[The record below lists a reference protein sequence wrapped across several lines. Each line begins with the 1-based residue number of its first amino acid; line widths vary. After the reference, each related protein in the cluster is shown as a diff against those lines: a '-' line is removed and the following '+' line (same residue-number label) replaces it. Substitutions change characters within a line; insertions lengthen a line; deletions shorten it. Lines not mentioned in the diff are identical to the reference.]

1 MSGTV
6 IITKYSTGTGSPATN
21 ALAVG
26 EQAYSFSSDKLF
38 IGETSGGD
46 VVAKIIGGQLYT
58 DMMDHTAGTL
68 TASSA
73 IIVDASSKI
82 NNLNVGNITV
92 TGATNTI
99 TSTDTNGNIVITPH
113 GSGKVILDG
122 LSHPTSDGSDGQFL
136 KTDGAGNLSF
146 GTVVST
152 LSIAAD
158 SGSSDTVNTGETITF
173 TGGDGIDTAVTDNVI
188 TIAGEVATSG
198 NKGVASFNT
207 ASFDVTSGDVTVK
220 ALGITNAQLAGSIA
234 NGKLAND
241 GITIGSDDTSLGG
254 TITDLNGMT
263 SIDVDNITL
272 DGNAITTT
280 NANGNLDLTPNGT
293 GTVTVPSGYAG
304 RAGFT
309 TDSLANKAYV
319 DSVANGLD
327 VKASVRVATAAAL
340 AACTYHNG
348 NGTLTGD
355 ANGALTVDGVA
366 VAADNRILVK
376 DQAAAAQNG
385 FYKVTATGGAGAAFV
400 LTRTP
405 DADAA
410 SELTAGAFTFT
421 EEGTANADNGYVL
434 STDGAVTLG
443 TTAINF
449 EQFSGAGQISAG
461 NGLTKTGNTIDA
473 VGTAGT
479 ITVSADAITIA
490 ADYVG
495 QNTIVTTGTIST
507 GTWAATDVA
516 VAHGGTGSSTAGG
529 ARTNLGVAIGSDV
542 QAYDAQL
549 ADVAGLAVTDSGFI
563 VGNGSNFVLE
573 TGATLRTSMGVGTGD
588 SPQFTAINVG
598 AASDTTLARSS
609 AGVITVEGNIVYHA
623 TGTDIPITD
632 GGTGVSSHTGNGYW
646 VSNAGGTALSYIT
659 GTQYQHLGFT
669 SGGVPQASGTIDGG
683 TF

>member
-1 MSGTV
+1 MAGTV
-6 IITKYSTGTGSPATN
+6 IVTKYSLATGSPATD
-21 ALAVG
+21 ALSVG

-38 IGETSGGD
+38 IGETSGSD
-46 VVAKIIGGQLYT
+46 VVARVIGGQVYT
-58 DMMDHTAGTL
+58 DMLDHTAGTL

-73 IIVDASSKI
+73 LVVDASSKLD
-82 NNLNVGNITV
+82 NLNVDNININGN
-92 TGATNTI
+92 AI
-99 TSTDTNGNIVITPH
+99 TSTDSNGNITITPQ
-113 GSGKVILDG
+113 GSGKVIIDG

-136 KTDGAGNLSF
+136 KTDGAGNLTF

-158 SGSSDTVNTGETITF
+158 SGSNDTVNTGETITY
-173 TGGDGIDTAVTDNVI
+173 TGGAGIDTTVSDNVI
-188 TIAGEVATSG
+188 TIAGEDASDS
-198 NKGVASFNT
+198 NKGIASFNT
-207 ASFDVTSGDVTVK
+207 ASFATSSGDVTIK
-220 ALGITNAQLAGSIA
+220 ALGVSNAQLAGSIA
-234 NGKLAND
+234 NAKLAND

-254 TITDLNGMT
+254 TITDLNAMT

-272 DGNAITTT
+272 DGNTVSTT
-280 NANGNLDLTPNGT
+280 NANGNLDLAPHGT
-293 GTVTVPSGYAG
+293 GSVTVPSGYEG

-309 TDSLANKAYV
+309 ADSLVNKTYV
-319 DSVANGLD
+319 DAVANGLD
-327 VKASVRVATAAAL
+327 VKKSVRVATAAAL
-340 AACTYHNG
+340 AACTYNNG
-348 NGTLTGD
+348 AGTLTGD

-366 VAADNRILVK
+366 VAVDNRVLVK

-385 FYKVTATGGAGAAFV
+385 FYKVTATGGAGAVFV

-410 SELTAGAFTFT
+410 SELTSGAFTFT

-443 TTAINF
+443 TTSITF

-461 NGLTKTGNTIDA
+461 NGLTKSGNTINA
-473 VGTAGT
+473 VGTADK

-490 ADYVG
+490 TGYIG
-495 QNTIVTTGTIST
+495 QNSITTLGAITTGS
-507 GTWAATDVA
+507 WAATDVA
-516 VAHGGTGSSTAGG
+516 VAHGGTGASDAST

-549 ADVAGLAVTDSGFI
+549 ADVAGLAVTNGGMI
-563 VGNGSNFVLE
+563 VGDGSNFVLE
-573 TGATLRTSMGVGTGD
+573 TGATLMTSMGVGTGD
-588 SPQFTAINVG
+588 SPQFTAVNVG
-598 AASDTTLARSS
+598 HASDSTLARSS
-609 AGVITVEGNIVYHA
+609 AGVLSIEGNILYHA

-659 GTQYQHLGFT
+659 GTQYQHLGFSST
-669 SGGVPQASGTIDGG
+669 GVPQASGTIDGG

>member
-1 MSGTV
+1 MAGTV
-6 IITKYSTGTGSPATN
+6 IVTKYSLATGSPATD
-21 ALAVG
+21 ALSVG
-26 EQAYSFSSDKLF
+26 EQAYSFSSKKLF
-38 IGETSGGD
+38 VGETSGSD
-46 VVAKIIGGQLYT
+46 VVGRIIGGQVYT
-58 DMMDHTAGTL
+58 DMLDHTAGTL

-73 IIVDASSKI
+73 LVVDASSKI
-82 NNLNVGNITV
+82 DVLNVDNLTLNGN
-92 TGATNTI
+92 AI
-99 TSTDTNGNIVITPH
+99 TSTDSNGDITITPQ

-122 LSHPTSDGSDGQFL
+122 LSHPTSDGTNGQFL
-136 KTDGAGNLSF
+136 KTDGSGNLTF
-146 GTVVST
+146 ATVIST

-158 SGSSDTVNTGETITF
+158 SGSNDTVNTGETITY
-173 TGGDGIDTAVTDNVI
+173 TGGEGIDTAVTDNVI
-188 TIAGEVATSG
+188 TIAGEDASTT
-198 NKGVASFNT
+198 NKGIASFAT
-207 ASFDVTSGDVTVK
+207 ADFAASSGAITIK
-220 ALGITNAQLAGSIA
+220 ALGVSNAQLAGSIA
-234 NGKLAND
+234 NAKLAND

-263 SIDVDNITL
+263 SIDVDNLTL

-309 TDSLANKAYV
+309 TDSLTNKAYV

-327 VKASVRVATAAAL
+327 VKKSVRVATAAAL
-340 AACTYHNG
+340 AASTYHNG
-348 NGTLTGD
+348 NGTLTAN
-355 ANGALTVDGVA
+355 ANGALSVDGVTMA
-366 VAADNRILVK
+366 VDDRVLVK

-385 FYKVTATGGAGAAFV
+385 FYKVTTTGGASAAFV

-421 EEGTANADNGYVL
+421 EEGTTNADNGYVL

-443 TTAINF
+443 TTSITF

-461 NGLTKTGNTIDA
+461 NGLTKSGNTINA
-473 VGTAGT
+473 VGTAGK

-490 ADYVG
+490 TDYVG
-495 QNTIVTTGTIST
+495 QNTIVTTGTVTT

-516 VAHGGTGSSTAGG
+516 VTHGGTGSSTASG

-549 ADVAGLAVTDSGFI
+549 ADVAGLAVTNGGMI
-563 VGNGSNFVLE
+563 VGDGSNFVLE

-588 SPQFTAINVG
+588 SPQFTAVNIG
-598 AASDTTLARSS
+598 AASDTTVARSS
-609 AGVITVEGNIVYHA
+609 AGVLTVEGNIIYHA
-623 TGTDIPITD
+623 TGTDIPVTD

-659 GTQYQHLGFT
+659 GTQYQHLGFSST
-669 SGGVPQASGTIDGG
+669 GVPQASGTIDGG

>member
-1 MSGTV
+1 MAGTV
-6 IITKYSTGTGSPATN
+6 IVTKYSLATGSPATD
-21 ALAVG
+21 ALSVG

-38 IGETSGGD
+38 IGETSGSD
-46 VVAKIIGGQLYT
+46 VVARVIGGQVYT
-58 DMMDHTAGTL
+58 DMLDHTAGTL

-73 IIVDASSKI
+73 LVVDASSKLD
-82 NNLNVGNITV
+82 NLNVDNININGN
-92 TGATNTI
+92 AI
-99 TSTDTNGNIVITPH
+99 TSTDSNGNITITPQ
-113 GSGKVILDG
+113 GSGKVVIDG

-136 KTDGAGNLSF
+136 KTDGAGNLTF

-158 SGSSDTVNTGETITF
+158 SGSNDTVNTGETITY
-173 TGGDGIDTAVTDNVI
+173 TGGAGIDTTVSDNVI
-188 TIAGEVATSG
+188 TIAGEDASDS
-198 NKGVASFNT
+198 NKGIASFNT
-207 ASFDVTSGDVTVK
+207 ASFATSSGDVTIK
-220 ALGITNAQLAGSIA
+220 ALGVSNAQLAGSIA
-234 NGKLAND
+234 NAKLAND

-254 TITDLNGMT
+254 TITDLNAMT

-272 DGNAITTT
+272 DGNAISTT

-309 TDSLANKAYV
+309 SDSLANKSYV

-340 AACTYHNG
+340 AACTYNNG
-348 NGTLTGD
+348 AGTLTGD

-366 VAADNRILVK
+366 VAVDNRVLVK

-385 FYKVTATGGAGAAFV
+385 FYKVTATGGAGAVFV

-410 SELTAGAFTFT
+410 SELTSGAFTFT

-443 TTAINF
+443 TTSITF

-461 NGLTKTGNTIDA
+461 NGLTKSGNTINA
-473 VGTAGT
+473 VGTADK

-490 ADYVG
+490 TGYIG
-495 QNTIVTTGTIST
+495 QNSITTLGAITTGS
-507 GTWAATDVA
+507 WAATDVA
-516 VAHGGTGSSTAGG
+516 VAHGGTGASDAST

-549 ADVAGLAVTDSGFI
+549 ADVAGLAVTNGGMI
-563 VGNGSNFVLE
+563 VGDGSNFVLE
-573 TGATLRTSMGVGTGD
+573 TGATLMTSMGVGTGD
-588 SPQFTAINVG
+588 SPQFTAVNVG
-598 AASDTTLARSS
+598 HASDSTLARSS
-609 AGVITVEGNIVYHA
+609 AGVLSIEGNILYHA

-659 GTQYQHLGFT
+659 GTQYQHLGFSST
-669 SGGVPQASGTIDGG
+669 GVPQASGTIDGG